1 MSENNDERRTS
12 ISNAQSI
19 HEIADYWDNHS
30 LADAWD
36 QTHDVDFEIR
46 AQRRHR
52 IVLDPEVYEKLVAQ
66 AHTRGVSPET
76 LVNLW
81 LAERLQSAEA

>member
-1 MSENNDERRTS
+1 MDENSERRTS
-12 ISNAQSI
+12 ISNARSI
-19 HEIADYWDNHS
+19 EEIAEYWDNHS
-30 LADAWD
+30 LADVWD
-36 QTHDVDFEIR
+36 QTYDVDFEIK
-46 AQRRHR
+46 AKRRHR
-52 IVLDPEVYEKLVAQ
+52 VVLDPEVYEKLVAQ